1 LCTFE
6 CVQAGKIELITF
18 ADLKS
23 GLFHEQERLTR
34 MVIPP
39 QKSDEDE
46 LSYEDFDDA
55 AWVDDELDTIDLDAL
70 DADIPGE
77 EGDTAPDQPVPDQA
91 AASLLETID
100 TLDDDL
106 APAVEDEETPPQPAQ
121 AVEAL
126 PIEESPAPS
135 EHEPP
140 EASPAPAET
149 PAETVAAPDQAMPDQ
164 AAASL
169 LETVGTLD
177 DDLAPAVEDE
187 EPPPQPAAELA
198 PEPAIEPAPEIVP
211 SAEPTAEAEPPPQ
224 PVIPPDVYCVL
235 LPLPP
240 ELASQVIELRKTG
253 EITTMPPPGIV
264 LTVQFRTVDLPGVEA
279 ALAKWTRAHLPFQF
293 ETVGVSAKVIGAQ
306 QYVAAWTLEP
316 EEEIVEAQHALRQAL
331 ADVILPLPGATTDF
345 SAYVPIGEQIA
356 APRYAQVIGQM
367 QRAFE
372 PFVWRA
378 NDLQLVCQGEQP
390 DQWATVRSFD

>member
-1 LCTFE
+1 
-6 CVQAGKIELITF
+6 
-18 ADLKS
+18 
-23 GLFHEQERLTR
+23 

-39 QKSDEDE
+39 EKSDDDE

-55 AWVDDELDTIDLDAL
+55 AWVDDELEAIDLDAL
-70 DADIPGE
+70 DADILGE
-77 EGDTAPDQPVPDQA
+77 EGDTAPDQAAPDQA

-106 APAVEDEETPPQPAQ
+106 VPAVEDEQTPPEPAQ

-126 PIEESPAPS
+126 PVEKSPTPS
-135 EHEPP
+135 EPEPP
-140 EASPAPAET
+140 EVSPAQAET
-149 PAETVAAPDQAMPDQ
+149 PPETAAAPDQAMPDQ
-164 AAASL
+164 AAPSQP
-169 LETVGTLD
+169 ETIGTLD
-177 DDLAPAVEDE
+177 DELAPARDAE
-187 EPPPQPAAELA
+187 ETPPESAAELA

-211 SAEPTAEAEPPPQ
+211 VAEPTVQPEPPPE
-224 PVIPPDVYCVL
+224 PVVPPEVYCVL

-240 ELASQVIELRKTG
+240 DLASQVIELRKTG
-253 EITTMPPPGIV
+253 EVTTMPPPGIV
-264 LTVQFRTVDLPGVEA
+264 LTAQFRTVDLPGVEA
-279 ALAKWTRAHLPFQF
+279 ALAKWARAHLPFQF

-331 ADVILPLPGATTDF
+331 ADVILPQPGATMAF

-356 APRYAQVIGQM
+356 APRYPQVIGQM
-367 QRAFE
+367 QREFE

-390 DQWATVRSFD
+390 DQWATVKSFD